1 MDTLKSLWNKF
12 WGIFGKSS
20 VKAAKLAGLF
30 IAANNKD
37 KVQQVLPWAKAALL
51 TAQKGKMDKEAWD
64 AFFEGFMLDIKDPK
78 LRLIISEFIDVPSF
92 TFGEVNKDAVKI
104 LEAFIL
110 GCEAGV

>member
-1 MDTLKSLWNKF
+1 MFQSFINWLKSF
-12 WGIFGKSS
+12 FESS
-20 VKAAKLAGLF
+20 AVKAAKLAGLF

-37 KVQQVLPWAKAALL
+37 KVQSVLPWAKAALL
-51 TAQKGKMDKEAWD
+51 TAEKGQMDKETWKALFND
-64 AFFEGFMLDIKDPK
+64 FSQEIKDPK
-78 LRLIISEFIDVPSF
+78 LRLIISEFVDVPTF